1 MMQNKLNRRQI
12 LTLAHSI
19 KKSENIT
26 FSEAQK
32 RAWRIY
38 RATSL
43 HNSLKD
49 SICIFEYQKENGEI
63 RHAVGTLN
71 HTFFN
76 YTPKG
81 NGTIP
86 QTIHYTAA
94 VKYWDLDA
102 NGFRCFRV
110 DRLVKIIQIES
121 VNQMRLAA

>member
-1 MMQNKLNRRQI
+1 MQNKLNRRQI

-19 KKSENIT
+19 KKSENIS
-26 FSEAQK
+26 FGEAQK

-49 SICIFEYQKENGEI
+49 SICTFEYQKENGET
-63 RHAVGTLN
+63 RRAVGTLN
-71 HTFFN
+71 NTFFN
-76 YTPKG
+76 YEPKS
-81 NGTIP
+81 NGTI

-94 VKYWDLDA
+94 IKYWDLDA

-110 DRLVKIIQIES
+110 DRLVKIIQIQS